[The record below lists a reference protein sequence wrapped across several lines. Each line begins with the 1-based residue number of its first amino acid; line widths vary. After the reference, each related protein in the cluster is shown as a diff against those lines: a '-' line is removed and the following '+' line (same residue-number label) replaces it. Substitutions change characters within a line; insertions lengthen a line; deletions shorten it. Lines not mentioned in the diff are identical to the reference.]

1 MSWLDWAV
9 LGTAALVAISG
20 YVEGFVL
27 GACATLGL
35 LGGAAIGVWGVPKI
49 LDHFSPSVTVSF
61 AALVLVVGLAA
72 LGRMLGAMVGT
83 RVRNRLSWKPIRFL
97 DALGGAALAAASVL
111 IVAWVLGVAVSGARI
126 PSVTSAVR
134 GSQVLAKVDEVLPSS
149 ADRALQSFNDVVNT
163 DLFPRFLDPFVPE
176 RIRETQPPDSAIA
189 RQQPVRSA
197 YSRIAKVT
205 GVASCSRGLE
215 GSGFVYAPH
224 RVMTNAHVVAG
235 AKTVE
240 IQRPDGSSL
249 TATVVLFDPGRD
261 VAVLSVPRL
270 SAPPLSFSP
279 ATAKTGDPA
288 LVIGYPENGPF
299 RVRSARVRGQQTAAG
314 TDIYG
319 RNGVDRSIYSV
330 RAVVRAG
337 NSGGP
342 LLAYDGTIYGVVF
355 ATASD
360 SPDTGFAL
368 TADEVS
374 SDAATGRTATAA
386 VGTGACTPD

>member
-134 GSQVLAKVDEVLPSS
+134 GSQVLAKVDEVLPNS

-176 RIRETQPPDSAIA
+176 RIRDTQPPDSAIA

-215 GSGFVYAPH
+215 GSGFVYAPQ

-235 AKTVE
+235 VSSPQVE
-240 IQRPDGSSL
+240 VNGKKYEARVVVFDPETDIAVLYVPNLKEQPL
-249 TATVVLFDPGRD
+249 TFDFAGKADDSAVVL
-261 VAVLSVPRL
+261 
-270 SAPPLSFSP
+270 
-279 ATAKTGDPA
+279 
-288 LVIGYPENGPF
+288 GYPENGPF
-299 RVRSARVRGQQTAAG
+299 DSEPARIRSEERLRGP
-314 TDIYG
+314 DIYG
-319 RNGVDRSIYSV
+319 DKTVTRDAFSIWASV
-330 RAVVRAG
+330 RPG

-342 LLAYDGTIYGVVF
+342 LLSAKGTVYGVVF
-355 ATASD
+355 AASVED
-360 SPDTGFAL
+360 NRTGYVL
-368 TADEVS
+368 TAEQVSADARTGTTATQEVS
-374 SDAATGRTATAA
+374 TQS
-386 VGTGACTPD
+386 CT

>member
-35 LGGAAIGVWGVPKI
+35 LGGAAIGVWGVPRI

-134 GSQVLAKVDEVLPSS
+134 GSQVLAKVDEVLPDS

-189 RQQPVRSA
+189 RQAPVRAA
-197 YSRIAKVT
+197 YTRIAKVT

-215 GSGFVYAPH
+215 GSGFVYAPQ

-235 AKTVE
+235 VSSPSVE
-240 IQRPDGSSL
+240 VNGKKYDARVVVFDPETDIAVLYVPNLKEQPL
-249 TATVVLFDPGRD
+249 TFDFAGKADDPAVVL
-261 VAVLSVPRL
+261 
-270 SAPPLSFSP
+270 
-279 ATAKTGDPA
+279 
-288 LVIGYPENGPF
+288 GYPENGPF
-299 RVRSARVRGQQTAAG
+299 DSEPARIRSEERLRGP
-314 TDIYG
+314 DIYG
-319 RNGVDRSIYSV
+319 DKTVTRDAFSIWASV
-330 RAVVRAG
+330 RPG

-342 LLAYDGTIYGVVF
+342 LLSSKGTVYGVVF
-355 ATASD
+355 AASVED
-360 SPDTGFAL
+360 NRTGYVL
-368 TADEVS
+368 TAEQVSTDARTGTTATQEVS
-374 SDAATGRTATAA
+374 TQS
-386 VGTGACTPD
+386 CT

>member
-134 GSQVLAKVDEVLPSS
+134 GSQVLAKVDEVLPNS

-176 RIRETQPPDSAIA
+176 RIRDTQPPDSAIA

-215 GSGFVYAPH
+215 GSGFVYAPQ

-235 AKTVE
+235 VSSPKVE
-240 IQRPDGSSL
+240 VNGKKYEARVVVFDPETDIAVLYVPNLKEQPL
-249 TATVVLFDPGRD
+249 TFDFAGKADDSAVVL
-261 VAVLSVPRL
+261 
-270 SAPPLSFSP
+270 
-279 ATAKTGDPA
+279 
-288 LVIGYPENGPF
+288 GYPENGPF
-299 RVRSARVRGQQTAAG
+299 DSEPARIRSEERLRGP
-314 TDIYG
+314 DIYG
-319 RNGVDRSIYSV
+319 DKTVTRDAFSIWASV
-330 RAVVRAG
+330 RPG

-342 LLAYDGTIYGVVF
+342 LLSAKGTVYGVVF
-355 ATASD
+355 AASVED
-360 SPDTGFAL
+360 NRTGYVL
-368 TADEVS
+368 TAEQVSADARTGTTATQEVS
-374 SDAATGRTATAA
+374 TQS
-386 VGTGACTPD
+386 CT

>member
-35 LGGAAIGVWGVPKI
+35 LGGAAIGVWGVPRI

-134 GSQVLAKVDEVLPSS
+134 GSQVLAKVDQVLPNS

-176 RIRETQPPDSAIA
+176 RIRDTQPPDSAIA

-197 YSRIAKVT
+197 YTRIAKVT

-215 GSGFVYAPH
+215 GSGFVYAPQ

-235 AKTVE
+235 VSSPQVE
-240 IQRPDGSSL
+240 VNGKKYDARVVVFDPETDIAVLYVPNLKEQPL
-249 TATVVLFDPGRD
+249 TFDFAGKADDSAVVL
-261 VAVLSVPRL
+261 
-270 SAPPLSFSP
+270 
-279 ATAKTGDPA
+279 
-288 LVIGYPENGPF
+288 GYPENGPF
-299 RVRSARVRGQQTAAG
+299 DSEPARIRSEERLRGP
-314 TDIYG
+314 DIYG
-319 RNGVDRSIYSV
+319 DRTVTRDAFSIWASV
-330 RAVVRAG
+330 RPG

-342 LLAYDGTIYGVVF
+342 LLSARGTVYGVVF
-355 ATASD
+355 AASVED
-360 SPDTGFAL
+360 NRTGYVL
-368 TADEVS
+368 TAEQVSADARTGTSATQEVS
-374 SDAATGRTATAA
+374 TQS
-386 VGTGACTPD
+386 CT

>member
-35 LGGAAIGVWGVPKI
+35 LGGAAVGVWGVPKI

-134 GSQVLAKVDEVLPSS
+134 GSQVLAKVDEVLPNS

-176 RIRETQPPDSAIA
+176 RIRDTQPPDSAIA

-197 YSRIAKVT
+197 YTRIAKVT

-215 GSGFVYAPH
+215 GSGFVYAPQ

-235 AKTVE
+235 VSSPQVE
-240 IQRPDGSSL
+240 VNGKKYEARVVVFDPETDIAVLYVPNLKEQPL
-249 TATVVLFDPGRD
+249 TFDFAGKADDSAVVL
-261 VAVLSVPRL
+261 
-270 SAPPLSFSP
+270 
-279 ATAKTGDPA
+279 
-288 LVIGYPENGPF
+288 GYPENGPF
-299 RVRSARVRGQQTAAG
+299 DSEPARIRSEERLRGP
-314 TDIYG
+314 DIYG
-319 RNGVDRSIYSV
+319 DRTVTRDAFSIWASV
-330 RAVVRAG
+330 RPG

-342 LLAYDGTIYGVVF
+342 LLSAKGTVYGVVF
-355 ATASD
+355 AASVED
-360 SPDTGFAL
+360 NRTGYVL
-368 TADEVS
+368 TAEQVSADARTGTTATQEVS
-374 SDAATGRTATAA
+374 TQS
-386 VGTGACTPD
+386 CT